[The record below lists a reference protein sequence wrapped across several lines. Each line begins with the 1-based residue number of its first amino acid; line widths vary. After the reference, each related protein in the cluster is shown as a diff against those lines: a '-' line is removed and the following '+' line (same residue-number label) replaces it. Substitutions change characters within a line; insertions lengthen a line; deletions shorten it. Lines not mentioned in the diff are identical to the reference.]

1 MHLNAKVSSYFI
13 LKLISTILFI
23 FILLAL
29 ILIKQNP
36 AAGYELSIYSSLPVT
51 VWLLLLGA
59 IIGGIVLVVNQAE
72 NSSGKKARYCWQ
84 IGLLLI
90 LLSNLAI
97 VLLPYLRGYAFSCSG
112 DHLSH
117 LGYVKDILQT
127 GTLTTRN
134 VYPITHI
141 TISQLSSILG
151 ISEEIVINFIGPLFY
166 LLFVLFTYLLS
177 REILPKTAAILA
189 TTASTVLY
197 CYYYNQVFP
206 MGFAFI
212 TTVLVFYLY
221 FKYLN
226 HKSVAFATIL
236 IVTGCSIVFFHP
248 VTSFMLIVALVVME
262 SGKIIFDRIFITGR
276 GRISLVNQI
285 SLILPILFFVIFM
298 MWIWA
303 KYWVWN
309 SSVSSVAGWFN
320 AELFTKPMSEIAF
333 ESFDKLG
340 LSTLGILELFI
351 RMYGHYFIYLVLSL
365 IAIESI
371 VRKCFISFSGDNHNI
386 FLYSILFM
394 PMTAIWLT
402 DYIRPLTTFSS
413 GRIIWFMTALFPSL
427 VGLGLY
433 RIGRMETERIGKDT
447 MGGFSTDKGKTI
459 GALSV
464 IFILIICSVIG
475 IFSIYPSPLTSR
487 TNWASSYA
495 MSDGQE
501 WLLENGDPNVKVL
514 TLGSQAPHRY
524 ANALWGTTAR
534 DYPGADKNEEQFP
547 DHFNYHLGYTTF
559 GQSIEG
565 NRYIILRQNHII
577 LLYKELYTTMGI
589 FNDDDFFRFK
599 LDPSVNKLCTN
610 EDTQILYVH

>member
-13 LKLISTILFI
+13 LKLISTILLI
-23 FILLAL
+23 FILLAI

-36 AAGYELSIYSSLPVT
+36 VAGYELSIYSPLPVT
-51 VWLLLLGA
+51 VWVFLLGS
-59 IIGGIVLVVNQAE
+59 IIGGIILVVNQAA
-72 NSSGKKARYCWQ
+72 NSSKKTGNWWQ

-90 LLSNLAI
+90 LLSNLVI

-117 LGYVKDILQT
+117 LGYVKNILQT
-127 GTLTTRN
+127 GTLTTGN

-141 TISQLSSILG
+141 IIFQLSSILG

-221 FKYLN
+221 FNYLN
-226 HKSVAFATIL
+226 HKSVAFATVL
-236 IVTGCSIVFFHP
+236 IVTGCLIVFFHP

-262 SGKIIFDRIFITGR
+262 SGKILFDRIFITGR
-276 GRISLVNQI
+276 GRISQVNQI
-285 SLILPILFFVIFM
+285 SLILPLLFFVILM
-298 MWIWA
+298 IWIWA
-303 KYWVWN
+303 KYSVW
-309 SSVSSVAGWFN
+309 SYSVSSVAGWFN
-320 AELFTKPMSEIAF
+320 AELLTKPMSEIAL

-371 VRKCFISFSGDNHNI
+371 VRKCFISFSDDNHSI

-402 DYIRPLTTFSS
+402 DYIRPLTTLSS
-413 GRIIWFMTALFPSL
+413 GRIIWFMTALFPTL

-433 RIGRMETERIGKDT
+433 RIGRMEIERVGKDT
-447 MGGFSTDKGKTI
+447 RGGFISDKGKTI

-464 IFILIICSVIG
+464 ILILIICSVIG
-475 IFSIYPSPLTSR
+475 IFAIYPSPLILQ

-495 MSDGQE
+495 MIDGQE
-501 WLLENGDPNVKVL
+501 WLLENGDPNVNVL
-514 TLGSQAPHRY
+514 TIGSPAPQRY
-524 ANALWGTTAR
+524 ADALWGNTAR
-534 DYPGADKNEEQFP
+534 KYPGADKNEQFQ

-565 NRYIILRQNHII
+565 GRYIILRENYIN
-577 LLYKELYTTMGI
+577 LLYKQLYLKVGR